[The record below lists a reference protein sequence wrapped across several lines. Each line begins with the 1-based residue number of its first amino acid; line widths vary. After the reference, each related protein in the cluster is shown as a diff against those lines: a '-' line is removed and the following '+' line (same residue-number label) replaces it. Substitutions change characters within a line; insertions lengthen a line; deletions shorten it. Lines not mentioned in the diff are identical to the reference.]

1 MKLNSYIDA
10 NKDKSFYVYIY
21 FLIYTS
27 SPIIQNVKNDIAWLK
42 QTMLGLPSLVVVVVG
57 GRLFWCKMLQR

>member
-27 SPIIQNVKNDIAWLK
+27 SLIMQNVKNDIDCMVKANYAWAA
-42 QTMLGLPSLVVVVVG
+42 
-57 GRLFWCKMLQR
+57 